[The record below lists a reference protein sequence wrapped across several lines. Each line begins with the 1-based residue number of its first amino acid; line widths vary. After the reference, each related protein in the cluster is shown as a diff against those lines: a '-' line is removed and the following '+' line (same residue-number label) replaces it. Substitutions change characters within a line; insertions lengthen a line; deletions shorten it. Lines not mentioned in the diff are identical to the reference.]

1 VLDRCHRPACIANT
15 EGRCQR
21 RLRGDSRGH
30 THRSDDTNRA
40 PPRAR
45 HGDRPHAREAGKEQ
59 ALRDA
64 LEALIPPT
72 SREERYV
79 NYDLH
84 QGIEDPSLFYLYEN
98 WETVDTHETHMHTPH
113 LDDFAG
119 RLDDLLDR
127 SLTVVRVRRIA

>member
-1 VLDRCHRPACIANT
+1 MDHVSDISKETLVTTPTEVTTPTDHRPELVTVIA
-15 EGRCQR
+15 
-21 RLRGDSRGH
+21 H
-30 THRSDDTNRA
+30 MRA
-40 PPRAR
+40 KL
-45 HGDRPHAREAGKEQ
+45 GKEQ
-59 ALRDA
+59 DLRDA

-72 SREERYV
+72 RQEEGYI

-84 QGIEDPSLFYLYEN
+84 QGIEDPSLFYLYESLFYLYEN

-119 RLDDLLDR
+119 RLDDLLDG